1 MRITIKN
8 NSSKSTK
15 ESHKVLQKNRRCGII
30 IRINEIGQAISE
42 VMKSMINKSSNAPI
56 GVFDSGLGGISVLRE
71 LVKLMPEEDY
81 LYFGDDVN
89 APYGS
94 RSEADVLQLT
104 EAAVQKLLDYGCKA
118 VVLACNTATA
128 AAVVPLREKWKDLIL
143 VGAEPAIKPAIRDGH
158 AVIGVLATATTLS
171 SRRFCN
177 LVQTV
182 GKDAT
187 VIPIPAPGLV
197 ELIEAQE
204 WSGAKVEA
212 FLEKLLQPPLQEG
225 VKALVLGCT
234 HYPFA
239 AGAIRKVSGGLPLYD
254 GNRGIALRTRELL
267 TRENLLSVS
276 ADAGKVA
283 FLKCGQSDQFFNLA
297 RLLLTADETEEC

>member
-1 MRITIKN
+1 MMNK
-8 NSSKSTK
+8 
-15 ESHKVLQKNRRCGII
+15 QK
-30 IRINEIGQAISE
+30 
-42 VMKSMINKSSNAPI
+42 NAPI

-71 LVKLMPEEDY
+71 LVRLMPDEDY

-94 RSEADVLQLT
+94 RSEADVLRLT
-104 EAAVQKLLDYGCKA
+104 EAAVQKLWDNGCKA

-128 AAVVPLREKWKDLIL
+128 AAVVPLREKWKDQIL

-158 AVIGVLATATTLS
+158 SVIGVLATATTLS

-177 LVQTV
+177 LAQTV

-187 VIPIPAPGLV
+187 IVPIPAPGLV

-204 WSGAKVEA
+204 WSGARVEA
-212 FLEKLLQPPLQEG
+212 FLEKLLEQPLQNG
-225 VKALVLGCT
+225 IQALVLGCT

-254 GNRGIALRTRELL
+254 GNLGIALRTRELL
-267 TRENLLSVS
+267 RREDLLQNGSRNGQVT
-276 ADAGKVA
+276 
-283 FLKCGQSDQFFNLA
+283 FLSCGQSNHFFKLA
-297 RLLLTADETEEC
+297 ELLLSADRTEAY